1 MGFGILPLRIAQFV
15 FAIIILGL
23 TGYVSSWYN
32 EQTSTP
38 SPARFNFLFFAA
50 IFSLLSI
57 LYLELSPR
65 VGGGRASHPYANLAF
80 EFLNTIFLFSG
91 FVALAVFLA
100 SVSFC
105 VGPVCGCARADAV
118 FLSFVLVL
126 WLATNAI
133 HVYDFLKGGLSA
145 AQTDRKATAVMKET
159 AAQVRAQ
166 QEA

>member
-1 MGFGILPLRIAQFV
+1 MAGILLPLRIAQSL

-23 TGYVSSWYN
+23 SGYVASWYN
-32 EQTSTP
+32 EETSTP
-38 SPARFNFLFFAA
+38 SPARINFLFFAA
-50 IFSLLSI
+50 VFSLLSI

-65 VGGGRASHPYANLAF
+65 VGGGRASHPYANLAV
-80 EFLNTIFLFSG
+80 EFLNTIFFFSG
-91 FVALAVFLA
+91 FVALAAFLA
-100 SVSFC
+100 KVPIC

-126 WLATNAI
+126 WLGTNAI
-133 HVYDFLKGGLSA
+133 HVYEWLKGGLSA